1 MRILTFFS
9 CILLMVSCSSSDQN
23 NVREQAKNTVDS
35 LLVIANYPKEIVGDW
50 LSNSLKIDVNAD
62 SAYQIYVAKGEWET
76 KLRHRP
82 IKTTFRANNTYQID
96 YLNLQDSIFEKR
108 RGVWNVFGDTLLLIE
123 SESTYKYSI
132 KMRRNHLQYQAFID
146 WDEDGE
152 EDDVYSQIDEK
163 IIKKE

>member
-1 MRILTFFS
+1 M
-9 CILLMVSCSSSDQN
+9 
-23 NVREQAKNTVDS
+23 
-35 LLVIANYPKEIVGDW
+35 P
-50 LSNSLKIDVNAD
+50 
-62 SAYQIYVAKGEWET
+62 
-76 KLRHRP
+76 
-82 IKTTFRANNTYQID
+82 
-96 YLNLQDSIFEKR
+96 DSIFEKR

-123 SESTYKYSI
+123 SESTYKYAI